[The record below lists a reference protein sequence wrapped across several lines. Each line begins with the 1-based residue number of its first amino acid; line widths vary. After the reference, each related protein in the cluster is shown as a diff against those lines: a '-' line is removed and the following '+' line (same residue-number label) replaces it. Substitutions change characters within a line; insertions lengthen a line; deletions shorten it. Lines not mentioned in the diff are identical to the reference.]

1 MDFYR
6 ELNDIMTCDKGGRG
20 LHLPMP
26 DLQAVARTLLSAR
39 RVLILTGFPVLA
51 ADGTFRGE
59 TDGPSGAAEIA
70 CVLARLGIPVTLAT
84 DGLNLPLVRA
94 AVSAFAEA
102 ASVPVVDAVPAAA
115 VVPASS
121 LAAGTQPAPSAPES
135 SQNGPFTDYSQ
146 LDSPNF
152 VEILEIPAQNPDD
165 FAKNLL
171 KSRDFSHLISLE
183 RPGKAA
189 DGHFHSMKG
198 RILDPYL
205 TDTDPIFS
213 QFPGVTISVGDG
225 GNELGMGK
233 YFEKIA
239 KSVPF
244 GEKIAAKC
252 AADHVLCAG
261 VSNWW
266 GPGLAALL
274 SFAAACDLLAAS
286 ETEARALQGVLAA
299 GGVDGCTGKCELSVD
314 GLPLEVNLERR
325 ALVRALLAK
334 YLPRA

>member
-6 ELNDIMTCDKGGRG
+6 ELNDIMTCDMGGRG

-26 DLQAVARTLLSAR
+26 DLQAVARTLLAAR

-115 VVPASS
+115 VAPASY
-121 LAAGTQPAPSAPES
+121 LAAGTLPAPSAPES
-135 SQNGPFTDYSQ
+135 SQNGPFTNCSQ
-146 LDSPNF
+146 SDSPNF

-274 SFAAACDLLAAS
+274 SYTVSRDLLPTSSA
-286 ETEARALQGVLAA
+286 EILALTRVISSGA
-299 GGVDGCTGKCELSVD
+299 VDGCTGESELSVD
-314 GLPLEVNLERR
+314 GLPLEVHLERR
-325 ALVRALLAK
+325 TLVRALLEK
-334 YLPRA
+334 YLQKT